1 MFQVYS
7 KMAVGTPEYISPEV
21 LTSMEGSGGG
31 YGVECDWW
39 SLGIIAYEMVYG
51 NPPFT
56 GPSVAVTYS
65 KIMSYKVCDLKH
77 IYIYI
82 IIYTSPTSQVPLH
95 KSHFTSLTSHFTSPT
110 SH

>member
-1 MFQVYS
+1 
-7 KMAVGTPEYISPEV
+7 MAVGTPEYISPEV

-65 KIMSYKVCDLKH
+65 KIMSYKVRGLKH
-77 IYIYI
+77 IY
-82 IIYTSPTSQVPLH
+82 TV
-95 KSHFTSLTSHFTSPT
+95 FTRLSAAALFKFLVFRMRRLFEGGAL
-110 SH
+110 

>member
-82 IIYTSPTSQVPLH
+82 
-95 KSHFTSLTSHFTSPT
+95 
-110 SH
+110 